1 METFWI
7 NSRLFYQVHIQAPKH
22 QDPLTLKH
30 FRALWRAWIR
40 WIHWR
45 GPFHRALLTCT
56 PLSTGPQ
63 KEPWQVTHW
72 MVLSTVH
79 IGRDRWIAQYNDTLG
94 TLCAHTVDASV
105 NNPACVRQ
113 ERSSFIAK
121 TNIVVFGFLTFGV
134 LLLQFT
140 PSVDKEIVE
149 MTGEWSQA
157 YCLHLEIES
166 DYLWTIQSC
175 LFIILQPSNWLR

>member
-1 METFWI
+1 ME
-7 NSRLFYQVHIQAPKH
+7 RDH
-22 QDPLTLKH
+22 QLILAKKERKYNRYPNRK
-30 FRALWRAWIR
+30 
-40 WIHWR
+40 
-45 GPFHRALLTCT
+45 
-56 PLSTGPQ
+56 LS
-63 KEPWQVTHW
+63 
-72 MVLSTVH
+72 L
-79 IGRDRWIAQYNDTLG
+79 
-94 TLCAHTVDASV
+94 
-105 NNPACVRQ
+105 
-113 ERSSFIAK
+113 
-121 TNIVVFGFLTFGV
+121 FGFLIFWV

>member
-94 TLCAHTVDASV
+94 TLCTHTMDASVNNPACVRQERSSFIAKTNIVLSTVHIGRDRWIAQYNDTLGTLCTHTMDASV

-121 TNIVVFGFLTFGV
+121 TNIVVFV
-134 LLLQFT
+134 LFYENNS
-140 PSVDKEIVE
+140 P
-149 MTGEWSQA
+149 
-157 YCLHLEIES
+157 
-166 DYLWTIQSC
+166 
-175 LFIILQPSNWLR
+175 

>member
-7 NSRLFYQVHIQAPKH
+7 NSRLFYQVHIQAPRH

-94 TLCAHTVDASV
+94 TLCTYCGRFCEQSCMRTSRAGFLYNKNTYCCICFILWKQQSLDGK
-105 NNPACVRQ
+105 
-113 ERSSFIAK
+113 RSS
-121 TNIVVFGFLTFGV
+121 T
-134 LLLQFT
+134 
-140 PSVDKEIVE
+140 D
-149 MTGEWSQA
+149 TGEKGA
-157 YCLHLEIES
+157 KI
-166 DYLWTIQSC
+166 
-175 LFIILQPSNWLR
+175 